1 MSNTVIQLKWSE
13 TTSTPPSLNV
23 AEPAYSNTSN
33 KLFIGLSDN
42 TVVAVGGKYYTDIV
56 DAATSSNTS
65 STLVKRDGDGGFVAT
80 YVKASLFGK
89 ANTADKWETAR
100 TLGVDGD
107 ATGTISVDGSANAN
121 IPLTLVNSG
130 VTAGAYGGSTSVPTF
145 TVDSKGRITYAANVS
160 VATSLSF
167 AGDIDTGSLS
177 ILTETFTIT
186 GGDGIT
192 TTANNQTNS
201 IIVDVD
207 NTVVKTDRTS
217 QTINGDIAITGNL
230 VVSGNTVSQDVTT
243 VRTTDSLI
251 KLANNNI
258 ADALDIGF
266 YGEYQSGGVH
276 YAGIIRDAS
285 DGIFKIFTGETT
297 DPTNNVVSYGVE
309 NRGTLDTNI
318 VGGNVSGLF
327 SAIAVAD
334 GGTGQVSFTKG
345 AIVVGD
351 STGSLKELA
360 NTGTAGTYGSASN
373 TQIITTDAYG
383 RVSGVTNSAIQI
395 DASNIVSGKVAIYR
409 GGTNNDTFT
418 TGAGLFYDG
427 SKFATLANSTYTL
440 TGGLGVANTITSI
453 TADAYGRLT
462 AVTGSQINIDASQ
475 VTSGT
480 LTVPR
485 GGTGVGSLSANGV
498 VISGTTSTSAF
509 RSVTSSTEGHI
520 LQINSSGV
528 PTFAMLNGGS
538 F

>member
-1 MSNTVIQLKWSE
+1 MANTVIQLKWSE
-13 TTSTPPSLNV
+13 ITSTPPSLNV

-56 DAATSSNTS
+56 DAATSSNTF
-65 STLVKRDGDGGFVAT
+65 STLVKRDAEGGFTAT
-80 YVKASLFGK
+80 YVYASLYGK
-89 ANTADKWETAR
+89 ANTADAFETAR
-100 TLGVDGD
+100 DIGVDGD
-107 ATGTISVDGSANAN
+107 ATGIISFDGSANAN
-121 IPLTLVNSG
+121 IPLTLADTG
-130 VTAGAYGGSTSVPTF
+130 VVAGTYGGGTNVATF
-145 TVDSKGRITYAANVS
+145 SVDSKGRITEVANVS
-160 VATSLSF
+160 VATTLSF
-167 AGDIDTGSLS
+167 AGDFDTGSLS
-177 ILTETFTIT
+177 ILTDTLTIQ
-186 GGDGIT
+186 GNDGIT
-192 TTANNQTNS
+192 TTVYDANNTVR
-201 IIVDVD
+201 IDVD
-207 NTVVKTDRTS
+207 DTVIKSDRPS
-217 QTINGDIAITGNL
+217 QVIYGDITISGNL
-230 VVSGNTVSQDVTT
+230 VISGNTVRQDVTT
-243 VRTTDSLI
+243 ISTTDSLI
-251 KLANNNI
+251 KLANNNV
-258 ADALDIGF
+258 ADAVDIGF
-266 YGEYQSGGVH
+266 YGEYASAGTK
-276 YAGIIRDAS
+276 YAGLIRDAS

-297 DPTNNVVSYGVE
+297 DPTNNVVTYGVE

-318 VGGNVSGLF
+318 VGGNVSSLF

-345 AIVVGD
+345 SIIVGD

-395 DASNIVSGKVAIYR
+395 DASNIVSGKLAIAR
-409 GGTNNDTFT
+409 GGTNNDTYT

-427 SKFATLANSTYTL
+427 TKITTLANSTYTL
-440 TGGLGVANTITSI
+440 TGGLSVANTITSI

-462 AVTGSQINIDASQ
+462 AVTGSAINIDAAQ

-480 LTVPR
+480 LTVTR
-485 GGTGVGSLSANGV
+485 GGTGVDSLTANGV
-498 VISGTTSTSAF
+498 VISGATSTSAF